1 MHLLPD
7 PPLAPYC
14 TPAVICSDTH
24 TLPLSLPATRAALR
38 LEIVSD
44 VICPWCYIAKRQL
57 ALALAQLGQDLQVE
71 LVWRPFQLN
80 PTLPPEGIARA
91 EYLAQ
96 KFGSLAHAEAR
107 YAPISAAAARCGLP
121 FNPARIT
128 RVPNTFDAH
137 RLIAY
142 SARYKAQGTF
152 VAALFNAY
160 FVDGRDLGQRE
171 VLVEL
176 AQGAGLDG
184 EKVRIFLAGSDG
196 ENEVRAAEAAAH
208 RLSISSVP
216 AFVIDGQY
224 LFSGAQDPGTL
235 VPLLRNLHARFG
247 TTVLR

>member
-7 PPLAPYC
+7 PPLALYC
-14 TPAVICSDTH
+14 TPAVVCSDIH
-24 TLPLSLPATRAALR
+24 TIPLSLPATRATLR

-71 LVWRPFQLN
+71 IVWRPFQLN
-80 PTLPPEGIARA
+80 PTHPREGVARA
-91 EYLAQ
+91 EYLAK
-96 KFGSLAHAEAR
+96 KFGSLARAEAR

-142 SARYKAQGTF
+142 SARYQAQDSVVT
-152 VAALFNAY
+152 ALFNAY
-160 FVDGRDLGQRE
+160 FVDGRDVGQRE
-171 VLVEL
+171 ILVEL
-176 AQGAGLDG
+176 AESAGLDG
-184 EKVRIFLAGSDG
+184 GKVRIYLASSDG
-196 ENEVRAAEAAAH
+196 ENEVRAAEAAAR
-208 RLSISSVP
+208 RLSISGVP
-216 AFVIDGQY
+216 AFVIDGQC
-224 LFSGAQDPGTL
+224 LFSGAQDPDTL

>member
-7 PPLAPYC
+7 SPLALDC
-14 TPAVICSDTH
+14 TPAVISSDTH
-24 TLPLSLPATRAALR
+24 TIPRSLPATRSALR
-38 LEIVSD
+38 LEIISD

-80 PTLPPEGIARA
+80 PAQSREGIARA
-91 EYLAQ
+91 EYLVQ
-96 KFGSLAHAEAR
+96 KFGSLARAEAR

-142 SARYKAQGTF
+142 SARCKVEDAVVT
-152 VAALFNAY
+152 ALFNAY
-160 FVDGRDLGQRE
+160 FVDGSDLGQRE
-171 VLVEL
+171 ILVEL
-176 AQGAGLDG
+176 AESAGLDG
-184 EKVRIFLAGSDG
+184 EKVRIFLASSAGDD
-196 ENEVRAAEAAAH
+196 EVRAAASAAR
-208 RLSISSVP
+208 RLGISSVP

-224 LFSGAQDPGTL
+224 LFSGAQEPDTL
-235 VPLLRNLHARFG
+235 VPLLRNLHARFS
-247 TTVLR
+247 TPSLR

>member
-1 MHLLPD
+1 MLLLPD
-7 PPLAPYC
+7 PPLAPHC

-38 LEIVSD
+38 IEIVSD
-44 VICPWCYIAKRQL
+44 VICPWCYIAKRQF

-96 KFGSLAHAEAR
+96 KFGSLARAEAR
-107 YAPISAAAARCGLP
+107 YAPISAAAARCGLA

-142 SARYKAQGTF
+142 SARYKVEDAVVT
-152 VAALFNAY
+152 ALFNAY
-160 FVDGRDLGQRE
+160 FVDGCDLGQRE
-171 VLVEL
+171 ILAEL
-176 AQGAGLDG
+176 ARSAGLDA
-184 EKVRIFLAGSDG
+184 ESVRMYLASSDG
-196 ENEVRAAEAAAH
+196 ENEVRVAESAA
-208 RLSISSVP
+208 RGLYISSVP

-224 LFSGAQDPGTL
+224 LFSGAQEPDTL

-247 TTVLR
+247 TTLLR